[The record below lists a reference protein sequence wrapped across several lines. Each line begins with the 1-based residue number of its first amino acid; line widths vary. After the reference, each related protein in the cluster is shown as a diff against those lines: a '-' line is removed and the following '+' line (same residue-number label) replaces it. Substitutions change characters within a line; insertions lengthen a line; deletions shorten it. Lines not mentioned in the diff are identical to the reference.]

1 LSTAT
6 LASPVS
12 AAGGRA
18 ADLKGQIAWPLFQA
32 GRDVYV
38 IVCVIYIF
46 SPYVSTTLI
55 GDPVRGQA
63 LLGEVNSIA
72 GLIVALAAPF
82 LGAVADLVGRRKPWI
97 AAILLL
103 LVPSVCA
110 LWWAEPAGRGLP
122 VALVLALIGFNWVAC
137 AFTEVFHNS
146 MLPSVAPRNRLGFI
160 SGLGLAFANAATLGL
175 LGFLLYGF
183 MLPGQVD
190 WSFIP
195 THPLFGVDVSLHEN
209 SRIAAPL
216 TAVCLV
222 VFSTPFFLFTPDAH
236 QGPRV
241 GLVSAVRGSLL
252 RVWGTV
258 RSLKRY
264 RNVATFLLA
273 RMAVNDACMALALF
287 TGVYASGVFHWGPI
301 ALTVFGIALSPFA
314 ILGNLFG
321 GWLDDRFSARRA
333 LMIEISGAI
342 VGVLLAVSM
351 TPTRLLFYAPFDS
364 HSRPIWSLPFFSTVP
379 ELAYLASA
387 VVVAFFSTG
396 TFSSGRTM
404 LARLAPMSRMSE
416 FFGLYAL
423 SGTATAFIGPALV
436 GAFTAGFHSQRVGFA
451 STIILLVLGLA
462 GIALVK
468 ESRAPD

>member
-1 LSTAT
+1 MSA
-6 LASPVS
+6 AAVARPMS
-12 AAGGRA
+12 AAGGLA

-46 SPYVSTTLI
+46 SPYVSNTLV

-72 GLIVALAAPF
+72 GLIVALGAPF

-97 AAILLL
+97 AALLL
-103 LVPSVCA
+103 FLIPSVCA
-110 LWWAEPAGRGLP
+110 LWWAEPGGYGLP
-122 VALVLALIGFNWVAC
+122 VSVVLGLIGFNWVAC

-146 MLPSVAPRNRLGFI
+146 MLPSVAPKNRLGFI
-160 SGLGLAFANAATLGL
+160 SGLGLAFANIATLLL
-175 LGFLLYGF
+175 LGFLLWGF

-190 WSFIP
+190 WGFVP
-195 THPLFGVDVSLHEN
+195 AHPLFGVDVLRHEN

-222 VFSTPFFLFTPDAH
+222 VFSTPFFLLTPDTH
-236 QGPRV
+236 HGPRA
-241 GLVSAVRGSLL
+241 GLASATRSSLA

-264 RNVATFLLA
+264 GNVATFLLA

-287 TGVYASGVFHWGPI
+287 TGVYASGIFHWGPI
-301 ALTVFGIALSPFA
+301 ALTVFGIVLSPFA

-333 LMIEISGAI
+333 LMVEISGAVI
-342 VGVLLAVSM
+342 GVALVVSM
-351 TPTRLLFYAPFDS
+351 TPTRVLFFSSFDP
-364 HSRPIWSLPFFSTVP
+364 HSQPMWDLPFFRTAP
-379 ELAYLASA
+379 EIAYLASA
-387 VVVAFFSTG
+387 IVVAFFSTG

-404 LARLAPMSRMSE
+404 LARLAPLTRMSE

-423 SGTATAFIGPALV
+423 SGTATAFVGPALV

-451 STIILLVLGLA
+451 STIVLLVAGLG
-462 GIALVK
+462 GMILVK
-468 ESRAPD
+468 ETRSPD